1 MEGLMDFVAE
11 EKEVAKLAALL
22 TQWER
27 HVEAETEGLRKAGL
41 AVQHTQEAQEVL
53 QLIAQAVQQQ
63 AHERL
68 SAVVSKCL
76 ESVFPDPYQFHIEF
90 ERKRGRTEASLR
102 FVRRELDADPLS
114 AAGGGVVDIAA
125 FALRV
130 ACLMLHRPRLSKVV
144 VLDEPFRF
152 VSIQY
157 QENVRAMLE
166 ELAQDLKVQIVQVT
180 HNESLST
187 GSIVE
192 L

>member
-1 MEGLMDFVAE
+1 MDFVAE